1 MEMEMEVREE
11 AGVIALVDRL
21 TAAAGLL
28 EHTVERLAGREIDLE
43 ASFGRAASRETELER
58 LLAEAEATIA
68 SLKAGRKTLPAGV
81 ATLIAKDGANDG
93 RGVELAALDA
103 ALVSLSLEQ
112 RIAVKAQM
120 MRSGLIG

>member
-11 AGVIALVDRL
+11 ASVNSLVERL
-21 TAAAGLL
+21 TAAAGRL
-28 EHTVERLAGREIDLE
+28 EATAERLAGREIDLE
-43 ASFGRAASRETELER
+43 ATFGRGSSRETELER

-68 SLKAGRKTLPAGV
+68 SLKGGRKTLQAGV
-81 ATLIAKDGANDG
+81 SNLIAKDGSAL
-93 RGVELAALDA
+93 ELGTLDA

-112 RIAVKAQM
+112 RIAVKAQL

>member
-68 SLKAGRKTLPAGV
+68 SLKGRKTVPAGV

-93 RGVELAALDA
+93 RAVELGALDA

-120 MRSGLIG
+120 LRSGLIG